1 MAAPPLPSEIE
12 QLRRELIV
20 DQAPSSRSRTEIFR
34 PGRFVQRYGRPYSSR
49 RLPISTLEEMR
60 TDALLRFAQMISLV
74 PIFTGKWKIVCANP
88 RKAQFIDR
96 ALRQIIGR
104 LILQFFESWNFGF
117 QALVKEF
124 ALTNPDWQFL
134 DKEAEGGAKVA
145 PVWDGGPDVP
155 ALIWQSFVPLSPRAV
170 APVWTPGGDFNG
182 IALAQNGVGFGLPT
196 VPFAQDDFVDILP
209 ELMAS
214 FVNSDQ
220 QQRNKIDVDHALWI
234 TNERDAQWGSIW
246 GRARLAYAF
255 KYWWSY
261 EMTLG
266 ILNRS
271 VERKGD
277 PTVVVSYPQGS
288 STVNGQQVD
297 NQTIAMQIGESA
309 RSGAV
314 LAVPSEVW
322 GEDMA
327 TANQASKWKISYLT
341 ADEKFN
347 ELRAVLDYLDTMKIR
362 SMMVA
367 ELSFAEG
374 SGGTSSRNVAAVVG
388 ERTSEAQILTQAEW
402 DEIINAYMIP
412 QLANTNFPELA
423 DVPARKVTQSFGEGE
438 SALAA
443 DILKSLANSN
453 PGELPLDVPAL
464 LERFQIDGLTGV
476 DLEKWAAR
484 MATQAEAN
492 TTPPKTP
499 ATTNEA
505 GVTDTGFYYA
515 GRERI
520 MLTTESEIDA
530 FDETVAPYDD
540 ALLASLPKSKH
551 YSDVAVLAQTRQ
563 VRRLYKALLAA
574 QYEDFARHLTE
585 DTAVGMDETSAAIIG
600 LADDPEKRAATVV
613 GGWRYTGALLAKT
626 VKAVALALSKI
637 LARAGSLELSSSRIK
652 TDVWKPD
659 SADLQQWAR
668 DNAGALV
675 RDVEATTRK
684 QLQTFLAS
692 ELTAG
697 HGAETIATNLR
708 KHFAEFP
715 DWRADLIAR
724 EETKRYYNAGTLFA
738 AQAAGSN
745 QVQALDAQDGPT
757 DEECERRNG
766 RVFPIADAWAESAR
780 EHIRGTLSWRIIPA
794 GVQLS
799 FTRRSREDMGDVAAR
814 IDQQERAIYL
824 VEGMDPATEGR
835 FLERAVDWL
844 VRSA

>member
-1 MAAPPLPSEIE
+1 VAAPPLPAEIE

-20 DQAPSSRSRTEIFR
+20 DQAPSSRARTEIFR

-74 PIFTGKWKIVCANP
+74 PIFTGKWKIQCSNA
-88 RKAQFIDR
+88 RKAQFIDH

-124 ALTNPDWQFL
+124 ALTNPDWEFL
-134 DKEAEGGAKVA
+134 DKDAEGGAKVA
-145 PVWDGGPDVP
+145 PVWNGGPNAP
-155 ALIWQSFVPLSPRAV
+155 ALVWQQFVPLSPRAV

-182 IALAQNGVGFGLPT
+182 IALAQNGVGYGLPT

-214 FVNSDQ
+214 FVNQDN
-220 QQRNKIDVDHALWI
+220 QQRNKIDVDHALWVV
-234 TNERDAQWGSIW
+234 NERDAQWGSIW
-246 GRARLAYAF
+246 GRSRLAYAF
-255 KYWWSY
+255 KFWWSY

-277 PTVVVSYPQGS
+277 PTIVVSYPQGKS
-288 STVNGQQVD
+288 MVNDVEVD

-314 LAVPSEVW
+314 LSVPSEVW

-327 TANQASKWKISYLT
+327 TANQAAKWKIDYLK
-341 ADEKFN
+341 AEERFD

-402 DEIINAYMIP
+402 DEIINRYMIP
-412 QLANTNFPELA
+412 QLANANFPELS
-423 DVPARKVTQSFGEGE
+423 DVPARKITQSFGEGE

-443 DILKSLANSN
+443 DLLRSIANAN
-453 PGELPLDVPAL
+453 PGELPVDLPAL
-464 LERFQIDGLTGV
+464 LDRFQIDALTGT
-476 DLEKWAAR
+476 DLENWATR
-484 MATQAEAN
+484 MATQAETGAK
-492 TTPPKTP
+492 PPKTP
-499 ATTNEA
+499 ATPDAA

-515 GRERI
+515 
-520 MLTTESEIDA
+520 
-530 FDETVAPYDD
+530 APEQIVLEDD
-540 ALLASLPKSKH
+540 VLLASLPKSKH
-551 YSDVAVLAQTRQ
+551 YSDNAVLAQTRL

-574 QYEDFARHLTE
+574 QYEDFAAHVAKTDL
-585 DTAVGMDETSAAIIG
+585 S
-600 LADDPEKRAATVV
+600 LAEDDPADGTAARIVSS
-613 GGWRYTGALLAKT
+613 WRYTGALLAKT

-637 LARAGSLELSSSRIK
+637 LARAGALELSASRIK
-652 TDVWKPD
+652 TDAWKPD
-659 SADLQQWAR
+659 DADLQAWAR
-668 DNAGALV
+668 ENAGALV
-675 RDVEATTRK
+675 RDVDTTTRK
-684 QLQTFLAS
+684 QLQTFLAA
-692 ELTAG
+692 ELRAG
-697 HGAETIATNLR
+697 RGAEEIATNLR

-724 EETKRYYNAGTLFA
+724 EETKHYYNAGTLFA
-738 AQAAGSN
+738 AQAAGSD

-766 RVFPIADAWAESAR
+766 RVFSVADAWSESAR
-780 EHIRGTLSWRIIPA
+780 EHIRGTLGWRIIPTD
-794 GVQLS
+794 VQLS
-799 FTRRSREDMGDVAAR
+799 FTRRSREEMGDVAAR
-814 IDQQERAIYL
+814 IDQQERVVYL